1 MAIPPRRIEDLD
13 RKPLWWEYR
22 VVGRHGARGAGQSVA
37 ERSLVRGTKCMALDK
52 RSNMVKMAVLP
63 FDGGRPVI
71 KSRAMWDQG
80 WEGTVSG

>member
-1 MAIPPRRIEDLD
+1 
-13 RKPLWWEYR
+13 
-22 VVGRHGARGAGQSVA
+22 
-37 ERSLVRGTKCMALDK
+37 MALDK